1 MKLILIPCG
10 ATDWRDSGRL
20 LGRVE
25 LSLTDGGR
33 AKCDEWAGLLSDDRP
48 ACIYHSSDELA
59 SETAARIA
67 ARLEVTA
74 KSTKGLD
81 EIDVGLWAGLTREQL
96 KSRYESAYRQL
107 CDAPL
112 SVSAPEGETF
122 SAAIGR
128 ITRSL
133 RKQLKR
139 NGSAVAGVVMR
150 PLALAATR
158 CEMEQRPMSEFWATS
173 MRPDAPVSLDCST
186 RPAQATMVGTE

>member
-1 MKLILIPCG
+1 MKLILIPGG

-20 LGRVE
+20 LGRVA
-25 LSLTDGGR
+25 LSLTDDGR
-33 AKCDEWAGLLSDDRP
+33 AKCDEWAGLLQEEP
-48 ACIYHSSDELA
+48 PGCIYHSSDELA
-59 SETAARIA
+59 SQTAARIA
-67 ARLEVTA
+67 ARLEVPA
-74 KSTKGLD
+74 KSAKGLD

-112 SVSAPEGETF
+112 SVSAPEGEMF
-122 SAAIGR
+122 SSAIER

-139 NGSAVAGVVMR
+139 NGNAVAGVVMR

-173 MRPDAPVSLDCST
+173 MRPDVPVLLDCST
-186 RPAQATMVGTE
+186 RPAQATTVGTE